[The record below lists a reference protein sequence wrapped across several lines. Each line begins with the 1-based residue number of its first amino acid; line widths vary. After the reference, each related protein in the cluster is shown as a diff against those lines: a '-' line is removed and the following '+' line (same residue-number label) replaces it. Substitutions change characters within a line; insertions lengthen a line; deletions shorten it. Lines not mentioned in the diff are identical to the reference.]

1 MEERQ
6 VRQIDQHG
14 LNLAG
19 KPSNKNNGTKNGGGG
34 GIYIEKKKTEK
45 SPGSLVL
52 LDSTGDQIIQEQA
65 KILFPIEGAEEGPRG
80 WMKKLLGI
88 EEE

>member
-6 VRQIDQHG
+6 VRQINQHD

-19 KPSNKNNGTKNGGGG
+19 EPSNENNANKR
-34 GIYIEKKKTEK
+34 KKKKYISRQINLEK

-52 LDSTGDQIIQEQA
+52 LDSTGDQIIQD
-65 KILFPIEGAEEGPRG
+65 
-80 WMKKLLGI
+80 
-88 EEE
+88 